1 MAKFRPFHG
10 ILPAKALAQ
19 KVVSRPFDNY
29 SKEQVQE
36 ILTNNP
42 YSFLHIISP
51 VIPSDDEQHIPYEEK
66 LALGKQAFQERMD
79 NHTFVQDTQRYYYV
93 YRQINDGEQY
103 LGIIGA
109 ISIDDCIRN
118 IVKPHEQTIEHKEE
132 KLKEYLKIIDIN
144 AEPVVISY
152 KADYDINDLMD
163 KIVLAAPDL
172 KMDVQG
178 FGSHELWKIG
188 DAETVRFI
196 EERFEAMDELYICD
210 GHHRTASS
218 VLYGQEMR
226 SEHPEYSG
234 EESFNYFMVILF
246 PHHQIRLR
254 EFNRLVKDLNG
265 MSVPQLIQKISSRFT
280 VVPTIDFPDTSEELF
295 SYGMYVEK
303 QWYQLIP
310 IEGEIE
316 KIPEENQLP
325 TQVLTDMVLSPVL
338 DIHDLRRDKRIHFIG
353 GKTDPELL
361 MKLVDS
367 GKYKIAF
374 TVNKISIP
382 LFKKFADNGWFMP
395 PKSTWFEP
403 KLLNG
408 LVVYSLE
415 GDL

>member
-1 MAKFRPFHG
+1 MATFRPFHG
-10 ILPAKALAQ
+10 ILPAKALARQ
-19 KVVSRPFDNY
+19 AVSRPFDNY
-29 SKEQVQE
+29 SKEQLLQ
-36 ILTNNP
+36 ILEENP
-42 YSFLHIISP
+42 YSFLHVISP
-51 VIPSDDEQHIPYEEK
+51 VIPSDDEHIPYEEK
-66 LALGKQAFQERMD
+66 LALGKQAFEERM
-79 NHTFVQDTQRYYYV
+79 NNQTFVQDGQPYYYV
-93 YRQINDGEQY
+93 YRQQNDGEEY
-103 LGIIGA
+103 VGIIGA
-109 ISIDDCIRN
+109 ISIDDCIHN
-118 IVKPHEQTIEHKEE
+118 VVKPHEQTIEHKEE

-152 KADYDINDLMD
+152 KADHEINDLME
-163 KIVLAAPDL
+163 KIVKTTPDL
-172 KMDVQG
+172 QMDVPG
-178 FGSHELWKIG
+178 FGQHELWKIG
-188 DAETVRFI
+188 DEKTVNFLKGH
-196 EERFEAMDELYICD
+196 FAAMNELYICD

-226 SEHPEYSG
+226 DAHPGYTG
-234 EESFNYFMVILF
+234 EEAFNYFMVILF

-265 MSVPQLIQKISSRFT
+265 MSVEELIRKISHRFT
-280 VVPTIDFPDTSEELF
+280 VVPAGEFPDTSDDLF

-310 IEGEIE
+310 IPGEIE
-316 KIPEENQLP
+316 KISEENQLP
-325 TQVLTDMVLSPVL
+325 TQVLTDLVLAPVL

-353 GKTDPELL
+353 GKTDPEALVK
-361 MKLVDS
+361 MVDS
-367 GKYKIAF
+367 GKYKAAF

-408 LVVYSLE
+408 LVVYSLQ